1 MKNSEIIEMTTAE
14 LIERVET
21 EKAALN
27 KMTMNHT
34 ITPMENPM
42 QIRAARK
49 TIARMMTE
57 IRKRELTE
65 KKLSNKMDKTITVAV
80 HFKEKHP
87 IYGKFIK
94 KTKKFTAHDEKNECN
109 IGDTVRIME
118 TRPLS
123 KMKRWRLVEIIER
136 AK

>member
-21 EKAALN
+21 EKAAL
-27 KMTMNHT
+27 NHT

-65 KKLSNKMDKTITVAV
+65 KK
-80 HFKEKHP
+80 
-87 IYGKFIK
+87 
-94 KTKKFTAHDEKNECN
+94 
-109 IGDTVRIME
+109 
-118 TRPLS
+118 
-123 KMKRWRLVEIIER
+123 
-136 AK
+136 

>member
-49 TIARMMTE
+49 TIASMMTE

-65 KKLSNKMDKTITVAV
+65 KK
-80 HFKEKHP
+80 
-87 IYGKFIK
+87 
-94 KTKKFTAHDEKNECN
+94 
-109 IGDTVRIME
+109 
-118 TRPLS
+118 
-123 KMKRWRLVEIIER
+123 
-136 AK
+136 

>member
-49 TIARMMTE
+49 TIILFDDFDCFYIKNIYEKVVYIKIMYE
-57 IRKRELTE
+57 IC
-65 KKLSNKMDKTITVAV
+65 DI
-80 HFKEKHP
+80 
-87 IYGKFIK
+87 
-94 KTKKFTAHDEKNECN
+94 
-109 IGDTVRIME
+109 
-118 TRPLS
+118 
-123 KMKRWRLVEIIER
+123 
-136 AK
+136 

>member
-21 EKAALN
+21 ALN

-65 KKLSNKMDKTITVAV
+65 KK
-80 HFKEKHP
+80 
-87 IYGKFIK
+87 
-94 KTKKFTAHDEKNECN
+94 
-109 IGDTVRIME
+109 
-118 TRPLS
+118 
-123 KMKRWRLVEIIER
+123 
-136 AK
+136 